1 MAAGN
6 IDPDLINT
14 LSNMRDALS
23 DFTDR
28 VSRSYDPVLDSQRRT
43 LQADKDYQTRQ
54 KEIREK
60 QLEGTRIFI
69 NSTLGFA
76 KELTNSAGS
85 FKPLTTAID
94 LASKVV
100 GNLAEKLPL
109 IGGLLKGATEGIAE
123 AAKFIVDQFD
133 QTYKLFE
140 ELSGTGVIAK
150 FDSFVG
156 AVDRTGLSFSDLNSI
171 LSKNSKELSMLS
183 GTTLRGTT
191 AFVDVA
197 EATKHYQ
204 EEMQRLGI
212 SASEYREMQL
222 FYMEQEK
229 RSGRNKSTAD
239 LVKGSNELVLELDKM
254 TKLFGIS
261 RKEQMEQRRALQL
274 DIQYRAAAAKLGPGF
289 EDAVQTVQTAL
300 KSIPGGEKLFEPLK
314 GIMAGLV
321 PVTKEQQMLTT
332 VLGQLGINAID
343 LSEKLRTEGKSGGL
357 ELANML
363 AKNGDKIT
371 KMLEDLAAVRPDL
384 PLVQLF
390 TVFKDLAKRGEITAK
405 MLDDVTV
412 TQGDAKKE
420 QKDLNSDLAK
430 TRTSMYQTST
440 MLQSLAVSSNIAT
453 SAMGLLAGGI
463 NTLVKKLYE
472 WAGKPIPPAVK
483 IQSELYERTQELA
496 KIEKNIIDKSQP
508 VQREFRGPAGNIIQ
522 KDPKIIEQEQKQLDE
537 SIAKDKNQADMLK
550 QKIQNLLQQQ
560 QDLQNRKPGESSKTT
575 ASQMTQRESDNEKKI
590 NLLQQ
595 QITQLTDQSEF
606 ITKYEEAKAKA
617 AKGAYVQ
624 GPYAISQENE
634 RKYKELTTN
643 QQKNDT
649 ELKRLQT
656 ELETLK
662 STTRSALGDTKIP
675 SAVQAER
682 DRDRITILQ
691 QELEKAKNNLS
702 LMQEEHKKATNESV
716 KTAQAVI
723 INRTQKDIESLIKEI
738 RRTGGTVNAAPGNIA
753 TPQQSVPQKVSQV
766 ELDTT
771 NIQTLV
777 AAFRENMQ
785 QGSTNTTDKLAALE
799 QTMAG
804 IGRTLE
810 NIHDQ
815 VSKTNQ
821 IYARISSYTLA

>member
-1 MAAGN
+1 MADGN

-43 LQADKDYQTRQ
+43 LQADKDYQNRQ

-60 QLEGTRIFI
+60 QLEGTRVFI

-100 GNLAEKLPL
+100 GNLVEKIPL
-109 IGGLLKGATEGIAE
+109 IGGLLKGVAEGVAD

-197 EATKHYQ
+197 EATRQYQ

-212 SASEYREMQL
+212 STSEYREMQL

-229 RSGRNKSTAD
+229 RSGRNKSNAE

-254 TKLFGIS
+254 TKLFGVS
-261 RKEQMEQRRALQL
+261 RKEQMEQRKALQL

-289 EDAVQTVQTAL
+289 EDAVNTVQTAL

-321 PVTKEQQMLTT
+321 PITKEQQMLTT
-332 VLGQLGINAID
+332 VLGEIGINAID
-343 LSEKLRTEGKSGGL
+343 LSEKLRTEGKEGGL

-363 AKNGDKIT
+363 ARNGNKIT
-371 KMLEDLAAVRPDL
+371 KMLQDLAAVRPDL

-390 TVFKDLAKRGEITAK
+390 TVFKDLAARGEITTK
-405 MLDDVTV
+405 MLDDVTA
-412 TQGDAKKE
+412 TQGDARRE

-430 TRTSMYQTST
+430 TRVSMYQTST

-453 SAMGLLAGGI
+453 SAMGLLASGI
-463 NTLVKKLYE
+463 NALVEKLYV

-483 IQSELYERTQELA
+483 IQSALYERTQELA
-496 KIEKNIIDKSQP
+496 KIEKAMIDKAQP
-508 VQREFRGPAGNIIQ
+508 IQREIRGPAGNIIQ

-537 SIAKDKNQADMLK
+537 SIAQDKKQADIIK
-550 QKIQNLLQQQ
+550 QQIQNLLRQQ
-560 QDLQNRKPGESSKTT
+560 QDLATRKPGESSKSTPLV
-575 ASQMTQRESDNEKKI
+575 TQQESDNKNKIDSLQEQIKK
-590 NLLQQ
+590 
-595 QITQLTDQSEF
+595 LTDQSEF
-606 ITKYEEAKAKA
+606 IIKYEQSKEKS
-617 AKGAYVQ
+617 AKGALVQ
-624 GPYAISQENE
+624 GPYAINAENE
-634 RKYKELTTN
+634 ERYTKLKID

-649 ELKRLQT
+649 ELKRLQS
-656 ELETLK
+656 ELGTLT
-662 STTRSALGDTKIP
+662 STTQSALGDTKIS

-682 DRDRITILQ
+682 ERDRITILQ
-691 QELEKAKNNLS
+691 RELETARSNLAE
-702 LMQEEHKKATNESV
+702 MQKEYTTEKSEAV
-716 KTAQAVI
+716 KREQQSRI
-723 INRTQKDIESLIKEI
+723 ERTKSDIESLIKQI
-738 RRTGGTVNAAPGNIA
+738 RRTGGTVNTAPGTIA
-753 TPQQSVPQKVSQV
+753 TPQQSAPQKVSQV
-766 ELDTT
+766 ELDTN

-799 QTMAG
+799 QTMSG

-810 NIHDQ
+810 NIHEQ

>member
-1 MAAGN
+1 MADGN

-43 LQADKDYQTRQ
+43 LQADKDYQNRQ

-60 QLEGTRIFI
+60 QLEGTRVFI

-100 GNLAEKLPL
+100 GNLVEKIPL
-109 IGGLLKGATEGIAE
+109 IGGLLKGVAEGVAD

-197 EATKHYQ
+197 EATRQYQ

-212 SASEYREMQL
+212 STSEYREMQL

-229 RSGRNKSTAD
+229 RSGRNKSNAE

-254 TKLFGIS
+254 TKLFGVS
-261 RKEQMEQRRALQL
+261 RKEQMEQRKALQL

-289 EDAVQTVQTAL
+289 EDAVNTVQTAL

-321 PVTKEQQMLTT
+321 PITKEQQMLTT
-332 VLGQLGINAID
+332 VLGEIGINAID
-343 LSEKLRTEGKSGGL
+343 LSEKLRTEGKEGGL

-363 AKNGDKIT
+363 ARNGNKIT
-371 KMLEDLAAVRPDL
+371 KMLQDLAAVRPDL

-390 TVFKDLAKRGEITAK
+390 TVFKDLAARGEITTK
-405 MLDDVTV
+405 MLDDVTA
-412 TQGDAKKE
+412 TQGDARRE

-430 TRTSMYQTST
+430 TRLSMYQTST

-453 SAMGLLAGGI
+453 SAMSLLAGGI
-463 NTLVKKLYE
+463 NALVEKLYV

-483 IQSELYERTQELA
+483 IQSALYERTQELA
-496 KIEKNIIDKSQP
+496 KIEKAMIDKAQP
-508 VQREFRGPAGNIIQ
+508 IQREIRGPSGNIIQ

-537 SIAKDKNQADMLK
+537 SIAQDKKQADIIK
-550 QKIQNLLQQQ
+550 QQIQNLLRQQ
-560 QDLQNRKPGESSKTT
+560 QDLATRKPGESSKSTPLV
-575 ASQMTQRESDNEKKI
+575 TQQESDNKNKIDSLREQIKK
-590 NLLQQ
+590 
-595 QITQLTDQSEF
+595 LTDQSEF
-606 ITKYEEAKAKA
+606 IIKYEQSKEKS
-617 AKGAYVQ
+617 AKGALVQ
-624 GPYAISQENE
+624 GPYAINAENE
-634 RKYKELTTN
+634 ERYTKLKID

-649 ELKRLQT
+649 ELKRLQS
-656 ELETLK
+656 ELGTLK
-662 STTRSALGDTKIP
+662 STTQSALGDTKIS

-682 DRDRITILQ
+682 ERDRITILQ
-691 QELEKAKNNLS
+691 RELETARSNLAE
-702 LMQEEHKKATNESV
+702 MQKEYTTEKSEAV
-716 KTAQAVI
+716 KREQQSRI
-723 INRTQKDIESLIKEI
+723 ERTKSDIESLIKEI
-738 RRTGGTVNAAPGNIA
+738 RRTGGTVNTAPGTIA
-753 TPQQSVPQKVSQV
+753 TPQQSAPQKVSQV
-766 ELDTT
+766 ELDTN

-799 QTMAG
+799 QTMSG

-810 NIHDQ
+810 NIHEQ